1 MTTDLTTYSADL
13 VSSPELNR
21 RLIRLARRSPNE
33 IEALTGIP
41 AGEVLE
47 RLSTLFDSRTWRDDL
62 QEERLILMEYGDLL
76 EDVKDRLDKAKS
88 EEGFASI
95 ARVAMTGLKDLMD
108 RLEKR
113 RAANTA
119 DMEKVNRAQAKL
131 MGEAISLAMSGAAAE
146 LATRHPDIEL
156 EEIDGVFMEALPLA
170 VDRIEKSTV

>member
-1 MTTDLTTYSADL
+1 MTYSADL

-47 RLSTLFDSRTWRDDL
+47 RLSTLFDSRTWRDDV

-76 EDVKDRLDKAKS
+76 EDVKDRLDTAKS

-113 RAANTA
+113 RAANNE
-119 DMEKVNRAQAKL
+119 DMEKVNRAQAAL
-131 MGEAISLAMSGAAAE
+131 MVEAISLAMERAALELQKRYPEVEIAE
-146 LATRHPDIEL
+146 ISE
-156 EEIDGVFMEALPLA
+156 VFSEALPA
-170 VDRIEKSTV
+170 VIERIEKSTVG

>member
-1 MTTDLTTYSADL
+1 MTYSSDL

-47 RLSTLFDSRTWRDDL
+47 RLSTLFDSRTWRDDV

-76 EDVKDRLDKAKS
+76 EDVKDRLDTAKS

-113 RAANTA
+113 RAANNE
-119 DMEKVNRAQAKL
+119 DMEKVNRAQAAL
-131 MGEAISLAMSGAAAE
+131 MVEAISLAMERAALELQKRYPEVEIAE
-146 LATRHPDIEL
+146 ISE
-156 EEIDGVFMEALPLA
+156 VFSEALPA
-170 VDRIEKSTV
+170 VIERIEKSTVG